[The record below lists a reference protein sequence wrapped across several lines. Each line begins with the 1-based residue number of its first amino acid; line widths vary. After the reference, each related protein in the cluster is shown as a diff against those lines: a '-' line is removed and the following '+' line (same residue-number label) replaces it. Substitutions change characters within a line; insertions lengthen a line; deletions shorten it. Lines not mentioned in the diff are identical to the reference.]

1 MRRKVKNK
9 SKSINL
15 SKTAISLIAITAI
28 LAVVGIGAIIFE
40 LSDDEQTVE
49 ANHVKVTED
58 NEVKDEK
65 DTKEEPV
72 ENTNQQENTKSSN
85 TKNESA
91 SYIEKYIDQQV
102 KSEMPEGADGKKVVY
117 LTFDDGPS
125 TTVTP
130 RVLDILEREGVD
142 ATFFVVGKYVD
153 SEKELVKREAA
164 EGNAVAIHSYTHD
177 YRYLYPDNKI
187 SVENCMSDFEKTE
200 ESIKNILGQDYK
212 IRALRLPGGFYSW
225 NKNDPANA
233 QAVIDKMHEKD
244 WYQIEWNCLSGDAEG
259 NYPKTAD
266 QLYQET
272 VQTVGTREKAV
283 ILMHDTYQK
292 EATAEALPRIIQYLK
307 QQGYE
312 FKTIQ

>member
-1 MRRKVKNK
+1 MKNK

-15 SKTAISLIAITAI
+15 SKTAIALIAVTAV
-28 LAVVGIGAIIFE
+28 LAVVGICAIIVE
-40 LSDDEQTVE
+40 LSDNRQTVE
-49 ANHVKVTED
+49 ASHVKVTED
-58 NEVKDEK
+58 NEVKD
-65 DTKEEPV
+65 TKEEPS
-72 ENTNQQENTKSSN
+72 ENEEKQENKKSSN
-85 TKNESA
+85 TKTESA

-130 RVLDILEREGVD
+130 RILDILEKEGVD

-177 YRYLYPDNKI
+177 YEYLYPGGKI
-187 SVENCMSDFEKTE
+187 NVQNCMSDFEKTE

-212 IRALRLPGGFYSW
+212 IRALRLPGGYYSW
-225 NKNDPANA
+225 NNNDPGNA
-233 QAVIDKMHEKD
+233 KAVIDKMHEKD

>member
-1 MRRKVKNK
+1 
-9 SKSINL
+9 
-15 SKTAISLIAITAI
+15 
-28 LAVVGIGAIIFE
+28 
-40 LSDDEQTVE
+40 
-49 ANHVKVTED
+49 
-58 NEVKDEK
+58 
-65 DTKEEPV
+65 
-72 ENTNQQENTKSSN
+72 
-85 TKNESA
+85 
-91 SYIEKYIDQQV
+91 
-102 KSEMPEGADGKKVVY
+102 MPEGADGKKVVY

-130 RVLDILEREGVD
+130 RILDILEKEGVD

-177 YRYLYPDNKI
+177 YGYLYPGGKI
-187 SVENCMSDFEKTE
+187 NVQNCMSDFEKTE

-212 IRALRLPGGFYSW
+212 IRALRLPGGYYSW
-225 NKNDPANA
+225 NNNDPGNA
-233 QAVIDKMHEKD
+233 KAVIDKMHEKD

>member
-1 MRRKVKNK
+1 MKSK

-15 SKTAISLIAITAI
+15 SKTAISLITITAI
-28 LAVVGIGAIIFE
+28 LAVVGIGAIIVE
-40 LSDDEQTVE
+40 LSDNGQTVE

-58 NEVKDEK
+58 NQVKDEK
-65 DTKEEPV
+65 DTKENPA
-72 ENTNQQENTKSSN
+72 ENENKQENTKSSN
-85 TKNESA
+85 TKIESA

-102 KSEMPEGADGKKVVY
+102 KAEMPEGADGKKVVY

-130 RVLDILEREGVD
+130 RVLDILEQEGVD

-177 YRYLYPDNKI
+177 YGYLYPGNKI
-187 SVENCMSDFEKTE
+187 NVENCMSDFEKTE
-200 ESIKNILGQDYK
+200 ESIKNVLGQDYK

>member
-1 MRRKVKNK
+1 MKNN
-9 SKSINL
+9 SKSIKL
-15 SKTAISLIAITAI
+15 SKLAITLI
-28 LAVVGIGAIIFE
+28 SITIVLAVVGIVSIIVNI
-40 LSDDEQTVE
+40 SNNGQTVQ
-49 ANHVKVTED
+49 AN
-58 NEVKDEK
+58 
-65 DTKEEPV
+65 
-72 ENTNQQENTKSSN
+72 
-85 TKNESA
+85 
-91 SYIEKYIDQQV
+91 YIEKDNDSNKTNAQEENIRENADSSKQEKEKSSDTKIESALYIENYIDQQV
-102 KSEMPEGADGKKVVY
+102 KAEMPEGADGKKVVY

-130 RVLDILEREGVD
+130 RILDILEHEGVD

-153 SEKELVKREAA
+153 EQKELVKREAE

-177 YRYLYPDNKI
+177 YNYLYPGGKINVDNCI
-187 SVENCMSDFEKTE
+187 SDFEKTSD
-200 ESIKNILGQDYK
+200 SIKSILGQDYK
-212 IRALRLPGGFYSW
+212 IRALRLPGGYYSW

-244 WYQIEWNCLSGDAEG
+244 WHQIEWNCLSGDAEG
-259 NYPKTAD
+259 NAPKTAE

-292 EATAEALPRIIQYLK
+292 EATAEALPRIIEYLK

-312 FKTIQ
+312 FKTIR

>member
-1 MRRKVKNK
+1 MKNK
-9 SKSINL
+9 SKSINI
-15 SKTAISLIAITAI
+15 SKTAIALIAVTAV
-28 LAVVGIGAIIFE
+28 LAVVGICAIIVE
-40 LSDDEQTVE
+40 LSDNRQTVE
-49 ANHVKVTED
+49 ASHVKVTED
-58 NEVKDEK
+58 NEVKD
-65 DTKEEPV
+65 TKEEPS
-72 ENTNQQENTKSSN
+72 ENEEKQENKKSSN
-85 TKNESA
+85 TKTESA

-102 KSEMPEGADGKKVVY
+102 KAEMPEGADGKKVVY

-130 RVLDILEREGVD
+130 RILDILEKEGVD

-177 YRYLYPDNKI
+177 YGYLYPGGKI
-187 SVENCMSDFEKTE
+187 NVQNCMSDFEKTE

-212 IRALRLPGGFYSW
+212 IRALRLPGGYYSW
-225 NKNDPANA
+225 NNNDPGNA
-233 QAVIDKMHEKD
+233 KAVIDKMHEKD

>member
-1 MRRKVKNK
+1 MKNK

-15 SKTAISLIAITAI
+15 SKTAIALIAVTAV
-28 LAVVGIGAIIFE
+28 LAVVGICAIIVE
-40 LSDDEQTVE
+40 LSDNRQTVE
-49 ANHVKVTED
+49 ASHVKVTED
-58 NEVKDEK
+58 NEVKD
-65 DTKEEPV
+65 TKEEPS
-72 ENTNQQENTKSSN
+72 ENEEKQENKKSSN
-85 TKNESA
+85 TKTESA

-102 KSEMPEGADGKKVVY
+102 KAEMPEGADGKKVVY
-117 LTFDDGPS
+117 LAFDDGPS

-130 RVLDILEREGVD
+130 RILDILEKEGVD

-177 YRYLYPDNKI
+177 YGYLYPGGKI
-187 SVENCMSDFEKTE
+187 NVQNCMSDFEKTE

-212 IRALRLPGGFYSW
+212 IRALRLPGGYYSW
-225 NKNDPANA
+225 NNNDPGNA
-233 QAVIDKMHEKD
+233 KAVIDKMHEKD

>member
-1 MRRKVKNK
+1 MKNN
-9 SKSINL
+9 SKSIKL
-15 SKTAISLIAITAI
+15 SKLAITLI
-28 LAVVGIGAIIFE
+28 SITIVLVVVGIVSIIVNI
-40 LSDDEQTVE
+40 SNNGQTVQ
-49 ANHVKVTED
+49 AN
-58 NEVKDEK
+58 
-65 DTKEEPV
+65 
-72 ENTNQQENTKSSN
+72 
-85 TKNESA
+85 
-91 SYIEKYIDQQV
+91 YIEKDNDSNKTNAQEENADSSKQEKEKSSDTKIESALYIENYIDQQV
-102 KSEMPEGADGKKVVY
+102 KAEMPEGADGKKVVY

-130 RVLDILEREGVD
+130 RILDILEHEGVD

-153 SEKELVKREAA
+153 EQKELVKREAE

-177 YRYLYPDNKI
+177 YNYLYPGGKINVDNCI
-187 SVENCMSDFEKTE
+187 SDFEKTSD
-200 ESIKNILGQDYK
+200 SIKSILGQDYK
-212 IRALRLPGGFYSW
+212 IRALRLPGGYYSW

-244 WYQIEWNCLSGDAEG
+244 WHQIEWNCLSGDAEG
-259 NYPKTAD
+259 NAPKTAE

-292 EATAEALPRIIQYLK
+292 EATAEALPRIIEYLK

-312 FKTIQ
+312 FKTIR

>member
-1 MRRKVKNK
+1 MKNN

-15 SKTAISLIAITAI
+15 SKTAIFLIVVTAV
-28 LAVVGIGAIIFE
+28 LAVVGIAEIIVK
-40 LSDDEQTVE
+40 LSDNRQTVE
-49 ANHVKVTED
+49 ASHVKVTED
-58 NEVKDEK
+58 NKVKD
-65 DTKEEPV
+65 TEEGSAESE
-72 ENTNQQENTKSSN
+72 ENKKSSN

-91 SYIEKYIDQQV
+91 SYIEKYIEQQV
-102 KSEMPEGADGKKVVY
+102 KAEMPEGADGKKVVY

-130 RVLDILEREGVD
+130 RILDTLEKEGVD

-164 EGNAVAIHSYTHD
+164 EGNVVAIHSYTHD
-177 YRYLYPDNKI
+177 YGYLYPGGKI
-187 SVENCMSDFEKTE
+187 NVQNCMSDFEKTE

-212 IRALRLPGGFYSW
+212 IRALRLPGGYYSW
-225 NKNDPANA
+225 NKNDPDNA
-233 QAVIDKMHEKD
+233 KAVIDKMHEKD
-244 WYQIEWNCLSGDAEG
+244 WHQIEWNCLSGDAEG
-259 NYPKTAD
+259 NSAKTAE

-292 EATAEALPRIIQYLK
+292 EATAEALPGIIQYLK

>member
-1 MRRKVKNK
+1 MKNK

-15 SKTAISLIAITAI
+15 SKTAIALIAVTAV
-28 LAVVGIGAIIFE
+28 LAVVGICAIIVE
-40 LSDDEQTVE
+40 LSDNRQTVE
-49 ANHVKVTED
+49 ASHVKVTED
-58 NEVKDEK
+58 NEVKD
-65 DTKEEPV
+65 TKEEPS
-72 ENTNQQENTKSSN
+72 ENEEKQENKKSSN
-85 TKNESA
+85 TKTESA

-102 KSEMPEGADGKKVVY
+102 KAEMPEGADGKKVVY

-130 RVLDILEREGVD
+130 RILDILEKEGVD

-177 YRYLYPDNKI
+177 YGYLYPGGKI
-187 SVENCMSDFEKTE
+187 NVQNCMSDFEKTE

-212 IRALRLPGGFYSW
+212 IRALRLPGGYYSW
-225 NKNDPANA
+225 NNNDPGNA
-233 QAVIDKMHEKD
+233 KAVIDKMHEKD

>member
-1 MRRKVKNK
+1 MKNN

-15 SKTAISLIAITAI
+15 SKTAIFLIVVTAV
-28 LAVVGIGAIIFE
+28 LAVVGIAEIIVK
-40 LSDDEQTVE
+40 LSDNRQTVE
-49 ANHVKVTED
+49 ASHVKVTED
-58 NEVKDEK
+58 NKVKD
-65 DTKEEPV
+65 TEEGSAESE
-72 ENTNQQENTKSSN
+72 ENKKSSN

-91 SYIEKYIDQQV
+91 SYIEKYIEQQV
-102 KSEMPEGADGKKVVY
+102 KAEMPEGADGKKVVY

-130 RVLDILEREGVD
+130 RILDTLEKEGVN

-164 EGNAVAIHSYTHD
+164 EGNVVAIHSYTHD
-177 YRYLYPDNKI
+177 YGYLYPGGKI
-187 SVENCMSDFEKTE
+187 NVQNCMSDFEKTE

-212 IRALRLPGGFYSW
+212 IRALRLPGGYYSW
-225 NKNDPANA
+225 NKNDPDNA
-233 QAVIDKMHEKD
+233 KAVIDKMHEKD
-244 WYQIEWNCLSGDAEG
+244 WHQIEWNCLSGDAEG
-259 NYPKTAD
+259 NSAKTAE

-292 EATAEALPRIIQYLK
+292 EATAEALPGIIQYLK

>member
-1 MRRKVKNK
+1 MKNN
-9 SKSINL
+9 SKSIKL
-15 SKTAISLIAITAI
+15 SKLAITLI
-28 LAVVGIGAIIFE
+28 SITIVLAVVGIVSIIVNI
-40 LSDDEQTVE
+40 SNNGQTVQ
-49 ANHVKVTED
+49 AN
-58 NEVKDEK
+58 
-65 DTKEEPV
+65 
-72 ENTNQQENTKSSN
+72 
-85 TKNESA
+85 
-91 SYIEKYIDQQV
+91 YIEKEKDNDSNKTNAQEENIRENADSSKQEKEKSSDTKIESALYIENYIDQQV
-102 KSEMPEGADGKKVVY
+102 KAEMPEGADGKKVVY

-130 RVLDILEREGVD
+130 RILDILEHEGVD

-153 SEKELVKREAA
+153 EQKELVKREAE

-177 YRYLYPDNKI
+177 YNYLYPGGKINVDNCI
-187 SVENCMSDFEKTE
+187 SDFEKTSD
-200 ESIKNILGQDYK
+200 SIKSILGQDYK
-212 IRALRLPGGFYSW
+212 IRALRLPGGYYSW

-244 WYQIEWNCLSGDAEG
+244 WHQIEWNCLSGDAEG
-259 NYPKTAD
+259 NAPKTAE

-292 EATAEALPRIIQYLK
+292 EATAEALPRIIEYLK

-312 FKTIQ
+312 FKTIR